1 MTLFAG
7 ITQRVIHTPGLD
19 VGILERVGDDA
30 DASAHKTV
38 VFVHGEVSSSEFWM
52 SSMLDLPS
60 DLRVIAIDL
69 RGFGAT
75 EHAPVDATR
84 GLRDFSDDL
93 HATLDTLAVRAP
105 HVVGWSMGGGV
116 IMQYAL
122 DHHVRSLTLQAPVS
136 PYGFGGTRRDGS
148 RLTGDDAGTGA
159 GAASPDFVQ
168 RLTDAD
174 TSDDAATSPRSM
186 LRTMYF
192 APDAAVTH
200 EDVYVASMIT
210 TSTATG
216 NYPGDIASSP
226 QWPGFAA
233 GKLGVLNAM
242 APGYFNTAALI
253 DLDDKPPILWVHGSA
268 DAVISDASLSDVNHL
283 GQLGVIPDWPG
294 EEVAPA
300 QPMVSQTRDV
310 LAAYAEAGGMVTEA
324 LLEGVGHAPHLEN
337 PEDFRAALLAHIGPA
352 HFGLADIGT
361 DAPHPGFDPSPPT
374 EAFIIPSED

>member
-7 ITQRVIHTPGLD
+7 ITQRVIHTPELD
-19 VGILERVGDDA
+19 VGILERVGDDS
-30 DASAHKTV
+30 DTSAHKTV
-38 VFVHGEVSSSEFWM
+38 VFVHGEVASSEFWM

-60 DLRVIAIDL
+60 DLRVIAVDL

-93 HATLDTLAVRAP
+93 HATLDTLGVRAP
-105 HVVGWSMGGGV
+105 HLVGWSMGAGV

-136 PYGFGGTRRDGS
+136 PHGFGGTRRDGS
-148 RLTGDDAGTGA
+148 RLTHDDAGTGA
-159 GAASPDFVQ
+159 GAASPDLVQ

-174 TSDDAATSPRSM
+174 TSDAAATSPRSV
-186 LRTMYF
+186 LRTAYF
-192 APDAAVTH
+192 APGDAVPH
-200 EDVYVASMIT
+200 EDVFVASMLT

-216 NYPGDIASSP
+216 NYPGDIVGSP
-226 QWPGFAA
+226 HWPGFAP
-233 GKLGVLNAM
+233 GEIGVLNAM
-242 APGYFNTAALI
+242 APGYFSTAALI
-253 DLDDKPPILWVHGSA
+253 DLDDKPPILWVHGT
-268 DAVISDASLSDVNHL
+268 DDVVISDASLSDVNHL
-283 GQLGVIPDWPG
+283 GQLGIIPGWPG
-294 EEVAPA
+294 EDVAPA

-310 LAAYAEAGGMVTEA
+310 LAAYAEAGGVVTEA
-324 LLEGVGHAPHLEN
+324 LFEGVGHTPHLEN
-337 PEDFRAALLAHIGPA
+337 PEDFRAALLAH
-352 HFGLADIGT
+352 IGT